1 MFVGLLRINSL
12 SRDLDAFEKKV
23 ILDKNLI
30 HKTVL
35 ENQYLGFGAYDGD
48 DLVALITAE
57 DFEKS
62 ILINNF
68 YYDENIGAEIK
79 QRLVKLLLSNLRHND
94 KTILIL
100 SKESESE
107 IFQNFG
113 FQSFERFHKA
123 VYSGGSVAFNFSSAT
138 AKSISN
144 DNFMPVLKRVDL
156 KAYGENR
163 SEYIENNILKSSS
176 LILST
181 AFGYQH
187 SYALSKNIIKLSPW
201 VMEDILLDDA
211 EKLLRGVIYHRGLK
225 KLVAMIPKSVPE
237 ITNLYKSYKFKF
249 VETLPLMYKNEKPNI
264 RLDMIYGF

>member
-1 MFVGLLRINSL
+1 MFVGWLRINSL
-12 SRDLDAFEKKV
+12 SHDLNALEKKV

-30 HKTVL
+30 QKTVL
-35 ENQYLGFGAYDGD
+35 ENQYLGFGVYDGD
-48 DLVALITAE
+48 ALVALITAE
-57 DFEKS
+57 AFDKS

-68 YYDENIGAEIK
+68 YYTEDVDTKIK
-79 QRLVKLLLSNLRHND
+79 QRVIKLLLSNLNESN

-100 SKESESE
+100 SKEREFE
-107 IFQNFG
+107 IFQKFG
-113 FQSFERFHKA
+113 FKSFEKFYKA
-123 VYSGGSVAFNFSSAT
+123 VYSSGGVAFNFSSAT

-187 SYALSKNIIKLSPW
+187 SYAISKNIIKLSPW
-201 VMEDILLDDA
+201 IMEDILLDDA

-225 KLVAMIPKSVPE
+225 KLVAMIPTSVPE
-237 ITNLYKSYKFKF
+237 ITNLYKSYKFEF
-249 VETLPLMYKNEKPNI
+249 VETLHLMYKNEKPDV